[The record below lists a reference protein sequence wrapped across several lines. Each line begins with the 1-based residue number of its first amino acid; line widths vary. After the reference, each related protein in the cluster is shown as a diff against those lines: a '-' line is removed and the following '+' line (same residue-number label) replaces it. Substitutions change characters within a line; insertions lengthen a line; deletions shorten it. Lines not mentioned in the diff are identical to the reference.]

1 MNRRDFIKLTA
12 GVTLVAPFV
21 PAIAHAGSGVYTPE
35 AVAADLAAGRIV
47 VLDFTASWC
56 PSCQAQGRRIKELRA
71 ENPGYDAVISFM
83 DVDWDTYKKTDL
95 ATKYGVTSRGS
106 LVVLKG
112 DAVLAKTNTHSTK
125 DALKAM
131 FDQAAAT
138 A

>member
-1 MNRRDFIKLTA
+1 MNRRDFMKLTA
-12 GVTLVAPFV
+12 TVSLVAPLLSG
-21 PAIAHAGSGVYTPE
+21 AAHAGSGPYSAE
-35 AVAADLAAGRIV
+35 AVAADLAAGKIV

-71 ENPGYDAVISFM
+71 ENPGYDAVMSFV

-95 ATKYGVTSRGS
+95 AKKYGVTSRGS
-106 LVVLKG
+106 LVILKG
-112 DAVLAKTNTHSTK
+112 DKVLAQTGTHSTK